1 MILIL
6 LVTSFYVGWNIGA
19 NDTANC
25 IGTSVGSGL
34 LSYKRAVYLIAVFA
48 ILGALLQ
55 GQPVMKTIGKGVVTD
70 TLPRLAI
77 LVAMLSAGAFV
88 TLATTLKLPV
98 STSQAIVGAIA
109 GVGVAAGA
117 PVNLSKITTIV
128 GCWVICPLLTATL
141 SFVLYHLSSLPA
153 RKLTNIRLWSRILG
167 SLVVLS
173 ACYMA
178 FSLGANHV
186 GTAMGSVADMI
197 GSSRWLTVLGGVALA
212 SGLLSYGKGVT
223 ETVARGITPLDP
235 LSAFAAQT
243 SAAMAVHF
251 FSILGIPVSTSQ
263 AIVGAVVG
271 VGLVRGTKT
280 VSRRRLMDIILGWI
294 ATPTVAGLVSFSL
307 YKLLLY

>member
-6 LVTSFYVGWNIGA
+6 LVTSCYVGWNIGA

-34 LSYKRAVYLIAVFA
+34 LSYKKAVYLVAVFA

-55 GQPVMKTIGKGVVTD
+55 GQPVMKTIGKGVVTER
-70 TLPRLAI
+70 LPDLAI

-117 PVNLSKITTIV
+117 PVDLSKITTIV
-128 GCWVICPLLTATL
+128 GCWVICPLLTAVL
-141 SFVLYHLSSLPA
+141 SFAIYHLSSLPA
-153 RKLTNIRLWSRILG
+153 RRLTNIRLWNTILG

-186 GTAMGSVADMI
+186 GTAMGSVANII
-197 GSSRWLTVLGGVALA
+197 GSSRWLTILGGVALA

-223 ETVARGITPLDP
+223 ETIARGITPLDP
-235 LSAFAAQT
+235 LSAFAAQA
-243 SAAMAVHF
+243 SAAVAVHF

-271 VGLVRGTKT
+271 VGVVRGART
-280 VSRRRLMDIILGWI
+280 VSRHGLIEIIVGWI

-307 YKLLLY
+307 YKLLL

>member
-1 MILIL
+1 MIIII
-6 LVTSFYVGWNIGA
+6 LVTSCYVGWNIGA

-34 LSYKRAVYLIAVFA
+34 LTYKRAVYLVAIFA
-48 ILGALLQ
+48 IVGALLQ
-55 GQPVMKTIGKGVVTD
+55 GQPVMETIGKGVVTD

-77 LVAMLSAGAFV
+77 LVAMLSAGVFV

-109 GVGVAAGA
+109 GVGVATGA
-117 PVNLSKITTIV
+117 TVDFSKITTIV
-128 GCWVICPLLTATL
+128 ACWVICPLLTAVL
-141 SFVLYHLSSLPA
+141 SFTLYHLSSLPA

-186 GTAMGSVADMI
+186 GTAMGSVANII

-212 SGLLSYGKGVT
+212 SGLLSYGRGVT

-243 SAAMAVHF
+243 SAAMTVHF

-271 VGLVRGTKT
+271 VGLVRGMRA
-280 VSRRRLMDIILGWI
+280 VSKRRLMDIIVGWI

-307 YKLLLY
+307 SKLLL